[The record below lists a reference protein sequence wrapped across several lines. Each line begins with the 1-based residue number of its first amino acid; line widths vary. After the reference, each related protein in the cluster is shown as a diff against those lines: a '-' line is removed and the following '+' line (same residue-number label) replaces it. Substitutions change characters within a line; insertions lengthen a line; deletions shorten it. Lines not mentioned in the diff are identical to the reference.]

1 MSIRLLAQ
9 FSLSLAPICDWGEA
23 MPTRELV
30 DPTAFNPKAVL
41 PFQLR
46 LKDFEI
52 AMQDVYDFF
61 YDVNVL
67 FQNKGL
73 PRLEDELRAAI
84 MSGML
89 SDMLTASIAKHAR
102 SLTQNLYHNGHPDL
116 VVKGRY
122 PHDKIKSGTDGV
134 EIKTTRKKGGAVD
147 THGARDQWMCAF
159 VYEIDKTT
167 EPAQNRNATRFTEV
181 YLGQVTVADFRGN
194 ERGPLGTKTA
204 TLSGTGIL
212 KLRSNWIYLP
222 K

>member
-1 MSIRLLAQ
+1 MVH
-9 FSLSLAPICDWGEA
+9 
-23 MPTRELV
+23 RESV
-30 DPTAFNPKAVL
+30 DIAAFNKSANL
-41 PFQLR
+41 PYQLR

-73 PRLEDELRAAI
+73 PRLEDELRPAI

-89 SDMLTASIAKHAR
+89 SDMLTASLAKHAR

-116 VVKGRY
+116 VVVGVY
-122 PHDKIKSGTDGV
+122 PNNKVKAGNQGV

-147 THGARDQWMCAF
+147 THGGRDQWMCAF
-159 VYEIDKTT
+159 VYTIDTET
-167 EPAQNRNATRFTEV
+167 EPAQDRRPTCFTEI
-181 YLGQVTVADFRGN
+181 YLNEVTVADFRN
-194 ERGPLGTKTA
+194 NARGPLGTKTS
-204 TLSGTGIL
+204 TLGGAAL
-212 KLRSNWIYLP
+212 AKFRSNWIYRA